1 MKWAV
6 GNQNLKNEW
15 CSWSSDTLSES
26 YVGTSKIGSHD
37 PFLRFKD
44 VSDAN
49 QHFYELKQWQNNN
62 WVQK

>member
-15 CSWSSDTLSES
+15 CSWSSYALSES

-49 QHFYELKQWQNNN
+49 QHFYELKQ
-62 WVQK
+62 